1 MNNTT
6 PIRIVEVAGSADLSE
21 FLHFPHCLY
30 RNDPNWVP
38 PLHSE
43 VRKLLDPRKNPFF
56 DHGEMCLWLAKR
68 DGETVGRISA
78 QVNQLHLERHHD
90 ETGNFGFLEAI
101 DDQSV
106 FQALLSTAE
115 AWLRARGMKRILG
128 PYSPSMNDEIGVL
141 IHGFDTPPMLMM
153 AHSPRYY
160 APRLEAEGYA
170 KAKDVNAFLLDMA
183 NAPPLDSERANRVRE
198 KLSTKT
204 AITTRTLD
212 MKRFTEDMRLG
223 LDVYNEAWAN
233 NWGFLPVTERDAKVL
248 MDSIKPIIDPKG
260 VVFGLVDGEM
270 ASLAVS
276 VPNLNEIIA
285 DLDGRLLPFNWLKL
299 LWRLKWRRPKSARV
313 MIAGVRSTYRDS
325 PVSGALMAY
334 TLQDLLIYFKKA
346 GIEKIEWSWILEDND
361 KSAAIQKIGAPL
373 SKTYRIFAKPLEAPA

>member
-1 MNNTT
+1 MNNST
-6 PIRIVEVAGSADLSE
+6 PIRIVEVAGSRDLRE
-21 FLHFPHCLY
+21 FLEFPHRLY

-43 VRKLLDPRKNPFF
+43 VRKLLDRRKNPFF

-78 QVNQLHLERHHD
+78 QINRLHLDRHKD
-90 ETGNFGFLEAI
+90 DTGNFGFLEAV

-115 AWLRARGMKRILG
+115 AWLKARGMKRILG

-160 APRLEAEGYA
+160 APRLEAEGYG

-183 NAPPLDSERANRVRE
+183 NAVDIDTPRFDRARE
-198 KLSTKT
+198 KLGARN
-204 AITTRTLD
+204 AITVRTLD
-212 MKRFTEDMRLG
+212 TKHFADDIRKG
-223 LDVYNEAWAN
+223 LDIYNDAWAN
-233 NWGFLPVTERDAKVL
+233 NWGFLPVTERDANVL
-248 MDSIKPIIDPKG
+248 IGSIKPILDPKG
-260 VVFGLVDGEM
+260 AIFGMVNGEM
-270 ASLAVS
+270 VSMALS

-285 DLDGRLLPFNWLKL
+285 DFDGKLMPFNWAKL

-313 MIAGVRSTYRDS
+313 MLAGVRSDYRDS
-325 PVSGALMAY
+325 PVSGALMALS
-334 TLQDLLIYFKKA
+334 LQELLRYFKRS

-373 SKTYRIFAKPLEAPA
+373 SKTYRIFAKALEAAA

>member
-21 FLHFPHCLY
+21 FLHFPHRLY